1 MALDGKAQ
9 VAATRRKFQME
20 IGIGL
25 GFFPRKTL
33 GAEEGIVERIDEQG
47 RYGDAG

>member
-1 MALDGKAQ
+1 MALGGKAQ
-9 VAATRRKFQME
+9 VAATWRKFQVEM
-20 IGIGL
+20 GISL
-25 GFFPRKTL
+25 GFLPRKTL